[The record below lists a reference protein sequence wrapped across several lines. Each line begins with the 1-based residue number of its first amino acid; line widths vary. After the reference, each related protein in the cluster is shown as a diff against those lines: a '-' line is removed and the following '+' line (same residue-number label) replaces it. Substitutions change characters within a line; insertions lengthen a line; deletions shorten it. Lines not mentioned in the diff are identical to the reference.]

1 MDEVE
6 ITDVDENGD
15 LLEVEEEKQHDLLSS
30 FSLMAGELLS
40 AYGCYL
46 LLALAAGYALLLYL
60 GKRRTGSGP
69 GERGASPA
77 ALQDAEAVVRRQEAM
92 EASRRKMQQE
102 QDAKAA
108 IFREKQ
114 KQQEEEKRRQKIE
127 EWDSMQLGKSF
138 KGASRRLQ
146 SSDEDAGTSGAPG
159 RAKSDKKPLRTSGY
173 APLSGDGGSC
183 SWRPGRRGP
192 SSGG

>member
-6 ITDVDENGD
+6 ITDVDQNGD
-15 LLEVEEEKQHDLLSS
+15 LLEAEEKQQPHNLPS
-30 FSLMAGELLS
+30 FSLMAVEFLS
-40 AYGCYL
+40 AYGGYL
-46 LLALAAGYALLLYL
+46 LLALAAGYVLLLYL
-60 GKRRTGSGP
+60 GKRRTRSGP
-69 GERGASPA
+69 GARDPLPA

-114 KQQEEEKRRQKIE
+114 KQQEEERRRQRIE
-127 EWDSMQLGKSF
+127 EWDSMQTGKSF
-138 KGASRRLQ
+138 KGAARRLQ
-146 SSDEDAGTSGAPG
+146 SSDDDAGASG
-159 RAKSDKKPLRTSGY
+159 RAAGHKKPLRNSEY
-173 APLSGDGGSC
+173 SPLSGDGGSC
-183 SWRPGRRGP
+183 SWRPARRGP